1 MQSHNELYLPIVLT
15 KNEPY
20 KKKNKNKFSFQSEQ
34 QIDPIQC
41 AASPAG

>member
-1 MQSHNELYLPIVLT
+1 MQSHSELYLPIVLT
-15 KNEPY
+15 KNEPC
-20 KKKNKNKFSFQSEQ
+20 KKNKFSFQSEQ

>member
-1 MQSHNELYLPIVLT
+1 MQSHNELCLPIVLT

-20 KKKNKNKFSFQSEQ
+20 KKKKNKFSFQSEQ